1 MKRVALLLAAA
12 LVLGGLLGVLVARD
26 PGYVLI
32 AYQDLAI
39 ESSLWVA
46 LAALILLYLLLR
58 LLGLVVSRLGVG
70 RGSLRSW
77 RERRRHRAARDQTIR
92 GLLQMAEGH
101 WDEARRLLEKAAPE
115 VEAPL
120 INYLNA
126 ARAAQEAG
134 DPAGRD
140 RLLRAAEASTPGARF
155 AVGLAQA
162 ELQRDQAQWEPC
174 LATLLQ
180 LYRQAPRHARVLR
193 MLVDCYRQLED
204 WQAIL
209 ELTDALRKHQVLD
222 EAALEA
228 LRIEAWRGRLDQGRE
243 SPADLL
249 EDLPRDLRHEPA
261 LVSRFAERLAASDAP
276 AAEGLLRRALEH
288 RWNGDLVRQYGALT
302 GADADARRVVSE
314 GWLKERP
321 NDADLLLALGRISLQ
336 VGAWAQAREYLEAS
350 LRLRRSPEAQ
360 AELGRLCAAMGD
372 AERGAELLVQAQG
385 SLPDLPLP
393 EPQPRGA

>member
-1 MKRVALLLAAA
+1 VTRAAVLLAAA
-12 LVLGGLLGVLVARD
+12 LILGGLLGVLVARD

-32 AYQDLAI
+32 SYQDLAV
-39 ESSLWVA
+39 ETSLWVM
-46 LAALILLYLLLR
+46 LAGLILAYLLLR
-58 LLGLVVSRLGVG
+58 LLSLVVARIGVG
-70 RGSLRSW
+70 RGSLRGW

-92 GLLQMAEGH
+92 GLLRMAEGH

-134 DPAGRD
+134 DTAARD

-162 ELQRDQAQWEPC
+162 ELQRDEGQWEAC

-180 LYRQAPRHARVLR
+180 LYRQAPKHGRVLR

-209 ELTDALRKHQVLD
+209 ELTDALHRHHVLD

-228 LRIEAWRGRLDQGRE
+228 LRIDAWRGRLEQGRE
-243 SPADLL
+243 SAADLL
-249 EDLPRDLRHEPA
+249 KALPRDLRHDA
-261 LVSRFAERLAASDAP
+261 RVVSRFAGRLAASDAS

-288 RWNGDLVRQYGALT
+288 RWDAELIRQYGALT
-302 GADADARRVVSE
+302 GADADARRVVAE

-350 LRLRRSPEAQ
+350 LRLRRSTDAQ

-372 AERGAELLVQAQG
+372 ESRGAELLVQAHDG
-385 SLPDLPLP
+385 LPALPLP